1 VTPYWQS
8 AGPQWGSINQQWSSL
23 QASNATNY
31 SGLQLQLQN
40 LFANTQAVWGV
51 TIQKATGQSFN
62 DGFLAPLLAK
72 YNINPN
78 DPASLANTSPV
89 TRSAFFLNFYDN
101 LMNYS
106 GVDHADWWMG
116 VTHWTPELS
125 QMISAGTQGETVGVL
140 DSYVVGHD
148 ADIVNIHYAGGYKY
162 YVNDHGTAVSSL
174 IAAAQDGRGVMGV
187 APNVTIQ
194 LYNPFDATGTASWT
208 DVENGILQ
216 LYLSGASVIN
226 ASLGVPGTVLDQQW
240 ANILTNPALTSKKQ
254 SLVIVKAA
262 GNDGVAQ
269 NTNISWVGDAPQNLI
284 IVGSVGPTGT
294 ISSFSNT
301 PGNACIL
308 VNGMCAPQNLLM
320 NHFIVAPGENMLVED
335 GQGGVTRMSGT
346 SFAAPLVSGTVAL
359 IQSRWPWLQQH
370 AAETVQIIL
379 QSADHL
385 GSPGVNSTYGW
396 GELDIQAAMSPLNFN
411 NLVVYQ
417 PYGGNGPA
425 PAVQGGSLAMA
436 SPLPTLIN
444 GSQWSTTGLQYAV
457 LSPGQLS
464 LWQQQGAYVVAFEQ
478 IGTTFRDFEIPLSS
492 LLAGKRVNIGGQNLP
507 FQTYLYSR
515 LIDWA
520 HSAHVEGFEPATTTF
535 SGGDWSMSLA
545 SLEASP
551 EEQRGGAGPFHSEFA
566 AENAT
571 VGFGLR
577 FGEGA
582 GVHALNDASGFG
594 ERADFDV
601 ATGGVNPVLG
611 LASGGAYIR
620 ADLAL
625 AEGLRLSSG
634 YTEKTDTQRMVDPT
648 YGAVSQPGVPQT
660 HATAATVSLTYTVLD
675 GVTLNASETQL
686 KEANGLFGSAGG
698 GVFNMNGG
706 TQTTATTAGAAAM
719 LPDNWKI
726 ALSATLGH
734 STSADAAGSALSLAA
749 GGVSSSAYEIMAE
762 KNGLFTGFD
771 RLRLSLTQPLHVESG
786 ALDYTSVQ
794 VTDRTTGALGVLHET
809 WSLSTQREYR
819 SEIQYGFPVL
829 NGKGEVAV
837 YGLADAHPVTE
848 PNTTELAVG
857 GELQLKL

>member
-1 VTPYWQS
+1 MSKALLAGAAFASLLAVAPADAQMSNSDNPVNPFWGSINPFYGSINPFYGAINPFYGQISPFWGNISPFWGNISPFSGQIDPSYGSINPFWGNISPFSGATSTFWGQVPSFWQN
-8 AGPQWGSINQQWSSL
+8 AGPQWGTINQQWSSL
-23 QASNATNY
+23 QTSNATDY
-31 SGLQLQLQN
+31 SGVQLQLQN
-40 LFANTQAVWGV
+40 LFANTQAVWGA
-51 TIQKATGQSFN
+51 TIQKSTGQPFSS
-62 DGFLAPLLAK
+62 FLAPLLAK
-72 YNINPN
+72 YNIDPNNPV
-78 DPASLANTSPV
+78 SLANASEV
-89 TRSAFFLNFYDN
+89 TRSAFFMDFYDS

-116 VTHWTPELS
+116 AVNWTPALS
-125 QMISAGTQGETVGVL
+125 QMIQGSTQETVGVL

-148 ADIVNIHYAGGYKY
+148 ADVQNLHYAGGYKY

-187 APNVTIQ
+187 APNVNIQ

-208 DVENGILQ
+208 DVTNGIVQ
-216 LYLSGASVIN
+216 LYINGASVIN

-269 NTNISWVGDAPQNLI
+269 TTNINWVGSDAPSNLI
-284 IVGSVGPTGT
+284 IVGSVGPQGT

-308 VNGMCAPQNLLM
+308 VNGTCAPQNMLM

-335 GQGGVTRMSGT
+335 GQGGVVRMSGT
-346 SFAAPLVSGTVAL
+346 SFAAPLVTGAVAL
-359 IQSRWPWLQQH
+359 VQSRWPWLQQH
-370 AAETVQIIL
+370 APETVQIIL

-417 PYGGNGPA
+417 PFTAGGAVA
-425 PAVQGGSLAMA
+425 PTTSGGAIGA
-436 SPLPTLIN
+436 TSPMPTLVN
-444 GSQWSTTGLQYAV
+444 GAPWSMSGLQYA
-457 LSPGQLS
+457 LYSPGQLA
-464 LWQQQGAYVVAFEQ
+464 LWQQQGAYIVAFEP

-492 LLAGKRVNIGGQNLP
+492 LLANKRVNVGGQNVP

-535 SGGDWSMSLA
+535 AGGDWSMSLA
-545 SLEASP
+545 SLESSP
-551 EEQRGGAGPFHSEFA
+551 QEQRGGAGPFHSEFS

-571 VGFGLR
+571 LGLGFR
-577 FGEGA
+577 FGEGT
-582 GVHALNDASGFG
+582 GSYALNDASGFG

-611 LASGGAYIR
+611 LASGGAFMR
-620 ADLAL
+620 ADLEL
-625 AEGLRLSSG
+625 AQGLRLSSG
-634 YTEKTDTQRMVDPT
+634 YTEKTDSHRMVDPT
-648 YGAVSQPGVPQT
+648 YGAVSQPGLPET
-660 HATAATVSLTYTVLD
+660 HAEASTVSLTYAVFEN
-675 GVTLNASETQL
+675 VMLNASETQL
-686 KEANGLFGSAGG
+686 KEADGLFGSAGG

-706 TQTTATTAGAAAM
+706 TETTATTAGAAAT

-726 ALSATLGH
+726 ALSATLG
-734 STSADAAGSALSLAA
+734 
-749 GGVSSSAYEIMAE
+749 
-762 KNGLFTGFD
+762 
-771 RLRLSLTQPLHVESG
+771 
-786 ALDYTSVQ
+786 
-794 VTDRTTGALGVLHET
+794 
-809 WSLSTQREYR
+809 
-819 SEIQYGFPVL
+819 
-829 NGKGEVAV
+829 
-837 YGLADAHPVTE
+837 
-848 PNTTELAVG
+848 
-857 GELQLKL
+857 